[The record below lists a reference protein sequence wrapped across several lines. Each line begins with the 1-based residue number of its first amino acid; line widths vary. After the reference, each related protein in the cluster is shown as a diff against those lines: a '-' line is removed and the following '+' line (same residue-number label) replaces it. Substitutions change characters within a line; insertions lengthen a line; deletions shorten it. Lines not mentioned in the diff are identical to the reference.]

1 MVFNDPKMLNRRGP
15 ETQAVWGDE
24 NIGFYAM
31 PSGTRAGPALW
42 CHGLLP
48 DYHAFRGSYG
58 GYAFPLYDRRP
69 EENDINLSPHLLEG
83 LHAAYG
89 GDMPAED
96 IFDAILALLSAN
108 SYTMRFAEDLEDVFP
123 HVPFPADREVFNQ
136 AVAIGASIRAVETFA
151 RAPDRNYVATRLE
164 TPPTGVL
171 GDTVLRDGEIIL
183 CADGSGRLTGVTEA
197 VWSFAVS
204 GYRILPRWLDAREGQ
219 PVDLELVEQIRD
231 IAARIAELIDL
242 FDQADNVL
250 ESTLVDCLTREALG
264 FGEEEADDDGQD

>member
-1 MVFNDPKMLNRRGP
+1 M
-15 ETQAVWGDE
+15 
-24 NIGFYAM
+24 
-31 PSGTRAGPALW
+31 
-42 CHGLLP
+42 LP